1 MHGRK
6 ERKKKLNA
14 MRCGRVIIRPV
25 RKTIAVS
32 SLITMSV
39 LVVPAA
45 SGTHGNSHLSLR
57 AQNKNTHIHISHS
70 LEDMI
75 SDFKPR
81 DSIIP
86 QLRDERG
93 RGQRVRWVCGN
104 KKQTGRLN
112 LEAGGR
118 AGRPRRSEAGA
129 QRKNKLS
136 FPSIRFDNSGKRRG
150 ACPYKE
156 NEVCGWSICRARRQA
171 RVEPGIA
178 TTVRFFVFVSTGRR
192 SLIFAVCICMHQDG
206 PTHTHYCKCPSL
218 SLIGCLLGRRMRTPA
233 RTDGRRLGPRVA
245 VARTRG
251 DEDVPLP
258 NH

>member
-1 MHGRK
+1 
-6 ERKKKLNA
+6 
-14 MRCGRVIIRPV
+14 MRAAVALLLLRLTSHLHTPSSVGRVIIRPV

-136 FPSIRFDNSGKRRG
+136 FPSIRFDHSGKRRA
-150 ACPYKE
+150 ACPCKE
-156 NEVCGWSICRARRQA
+156 KKVCGWVHMPTSSSSTCRARHCHDSSILCFCLYGMTLALFRCLYLHA
-171 RVEPGIA
+171 
-178 TTVRFFVFVSTGRR
+178 SGR
-192 SLIFAVCICMHQDG
+192 SD
-206 PTHTHYCKCPSL
+206 THTLLQMSFSQLHRMPSR
-218 SLIGCLLGRRMRTPA
+218 SE
-233 RTDGRRLGPRVA
+233 
-245 VARTRG
+245 
-251 DEDVPLP
+251 DEDTGANGRATAWPTCRCRA
-258 NH
+258 HERR

>member
-178 TTVRFFVFVSTGRR
+178 TTVQFVFCLYGTTLALFRCLNLHASGR
-192 SLIFAVCICMHQDG
+192 SD
-206 PTHTHYCKCPSL
+206 THTLLQMSFSQPHRMPSR
-218 SLIGCLLGRRMRTPA
+218 SE
-233 RTDGRRLGPRVA
+233 
-245 VARTRG
+245 
-251 DEDVPLP
+251 DEDTGTNGRATTWPTCRCRA
-258 NH
+258 HERR